1 MKKTE
6 FLSMLTSRNDLKE
19 RHIENLEKLK
29 RIAEKFHRDAGTYQ
43 EIKHVLDREITERTL
58 VLESGHQPNFLPY
71 AGVWRKAFL
80 LAFFDKIL
88 TEYGR
93 ESIPL
98 FGFFDYNLCTARF
111 LYKNKIPFARKE
123 GYEAIG
129 FKISREEQWKRFN
142 AIDKPPEDEWS
153 KEIERIKGIYR
164 KAIEGAKG
172 GIDAV
177 VEDEMEHLNMLEE
190 EMWRSYELG
199 DKFSDVNAFIFSRF
213 CNRIMGLKV
222 IFFRYSDVQ
231 SANIFIDEWERVIS
245 DIERYNRMH
254 NEIVRRRG
262 LEDIGYCDAN
272 SIPFWY
278 HCDCGGKVPLYLSGA
293 KWVGECPVCHKKEEI
308 DMNLS
313 EIFSRVSPR
322 AVLRNLVFSEGL
334 GTSLFIS
341 GAGGGLRY
349 GIISNEISRAMGLNL
364 PITLVW
370 SGKDYYM
377 GAAHR
382 AVLKQLCSLFL
393 MDYEDILSEERA
405 VLKVRERRNAFAD
418 EIKNGE
424 ENVIRRYSRL
434 YLFSDTLLKIA
445 KDVFSIIPSAFDLF
459 VAVGPIRVLDMWH
472 KTLEDSEI
480 REGEFYKIERDVI
493 YGDERVVRI
502 YRNVKV
508 LDERNDEIDPLGM
521 FNKGDRKDV

>member
-1 MKKTE
+1 MDMKE
-6 FLSMLTSRNDLKE
+6 FTRLISSR
-19 RHIENLEKLK
+19 KLK
-29 RIAEKFHRDAGTYQ
+29 ARQMANLSKMKIISEKFHREAGTYD
-43 EIKHVLDREITERTL
+43 EVKEVFEREITEDTI
-58 VLESGHQPNFLPY
+58 VLESGHQPNFFPY
-71 AGVWRKAFL
+71 AGVWKKAFL
-80 LAFFDKIL
+80 LAFFDNML
-88 TEYGR
+88 AEYGR

-111 LYKNKIPFARKE
+111 LYKNRIPFARKG
-123 GYEAIG
+123 GYDAIG

-164 KAIEGAKG
+164 KAMEEAKEGIG
-172 GIDAV
+172 AV
-177 VEDEMEHLNMLEE
+177 EEEREYLNMLEE
-190 EMWRSYELG
+190 EMWKSYELA
-199 DKFSDVNAFIFSRF
+199 DKFSDVNAFIFSRI

-231 SANIFIDEWERVIS
+231 SAKIFIDEWERVIS
-245 DIERYNRMH
+245 DIERYNSMH
-254 NEIVRRRG
+254 NEIVRRRC
-262 LEDIGYCDAN
+262 LEDIGYCDVN

-278 HCDCGGKVPLYLSGA
+278 HCDCGGKVPLYLSGD

-308 DMNLS
+308 DKNLS

-370 SGKDYYM
+370 SGKDYYL
-377 GAAHR
+377 GAVHR
-382 AVLKQLCSLFL
+382 AVLKQLCSFFF

-405 VLKVRERRNAFAD
+405 VLKVQERRNSFAD

-424 ENVIRRYSRL
+424 EDVIRRYSGL

-459 VAVGPIRVLDMWH
+459 VAVGPRRILDMWH
-472 KTLEDSEI
+472 KTLEDYEI
-480 REGEFYKIERDVI
+480 REGEFYRIEKDVVYDENIVHI
-493 YGDERVVRI
+493 YETIKRI
-502 YRNVKV
+502 GGRS
-508 LDERNDEIDPLGM
+508 EEIDPLGM
-521 FNKGDRKDV
+521 FNKHQSKG